1 MSTFYTA
8 PPIYNTGGWGFRGD
22 IPIFNPTGVLDDVGE
37 TGKVSVS
44 SSFYHVSNEDRR
56 FKITTSTSDIQ
67 YFTKENRRNVKL
79 KLDPTFNLNNFIVP
93 RVDFQID
100 PSFKSNYLIAPR
112 IDFEINP
119 NVSYLPESNVK
130 INFQINLNI
139 NKNAKTKI
147 QIPNFSNQSNIEEL
161 LFLPKEQGQL
171 TINIGPSFRLEQ
183 NLSRFKFFIQPNI
196 SNASAGFRKQSKI
209 FNKLDNISYSSKK
222 RGKGKSRNNLAEI
235 NYFNKRIKN
244 ARIFNT
250 LDINYFQKT
259 LSKSFISSSID
270 GTTYFGKEI
279 SKAKNSFEPTLH
291 HISNSRRHSRFS
303 KFSSLDDITYFQKQI
318 ILDARNSITP
328 SFYHTGQTSRFKYL
342 LRPILQNQLNIDKRI
357 SFKLAPFFYHKKTQ
371 GIGAQRFTFINRL
384 DNLNYKIKQGQEFV
398 IENKLN
404 NLNNFLKKSED
415 ILKPKGTLSN
425 ITYLVRKVIHFKSDH
440 TISNVAYPVRKVV
453 HFSAKNILN
462 DLNILVKP
470 DQKTKFT
477 PELNRVDYN
486 VDSVPKEAK
495 TESSFPTGIEFP
507 KIRYSTAEPDY
518 TKASTG
524 SNTYG
529 YLQYEGV
536 EEGNLFY
543 YEPDTGA
550 YQWEYFHYGIRSG
563 IFNPC
568 EFPETADRTLDPV
581 QISSRSNK
589 KDNPFWYLPDLLT
602 VDSTIHLAD
611 GAPCQYI
618 AQENSRYAEIFLED
632 GLLLLPENYTNTGQL
647 YTI

>member
-1 MSTFYTA
+1 MSTYYTA

-22 IPIFNPTGVLDDVGE
+22 IPIFNPTGTVNAPAE
-37 TGKVSVS
+37 TGKIAV
-44 SSFYHVSNEDRR
+44 
-56 FKITTSTSDIQ
+56 STSNIQ
-67 YFTKENRRNVKL
+67 HFIKENRRNVNL
-79 KLDPTFNLNNFIVP
+79 KIEPSLN
-93 RVDFQID
+93 
-100 PSFKSNYLIAPR
+100 SNYLIAPK

-119 NVSYLPESNVK
+119 NVNYSLKSNPK

-147 QIPNFSNQSNIEEL
+147 QIPNFSSQSNIEEL
-161 LFLPKEQGQL
+161 LFLPKEQREL
-171 TINIGPSFRLEQ
+171 TINIEPLISYTSNSSTGIHSQISPNFKLEQ
-183 NLSRFKFFIQPNI
+183 HLSRFKFFVQPNI
-196 SNASAGFRKQSKI
+196 NNVTKGLRKQSKI

-235 NYFNKRIKN
+235 NYFNKGAKN

-259 LSKSFISSSID
+259 LSLDARNSIEPTLYHISNDRRHSRSSVFNSIDDIFYFQKQIIKSFISNSID
-270 GTTYFGKEI
+270 EAFYFGKEI
-279 SKAKNSFEPTLH
+279 SKAKNSLT
-291 HISNSRRHSRFS
+291 S
-303 KFSSLDDITYFQKQI
+303 
-318 ILDARNSITP
+318 
-328 SFYHTGQTSRFKYL
+328 SFYQIDYTGQTSRFKYL
-342 LRPILQNQLNIDKRI
+342 LRPILQNQLNIDKKI

-371 GIGAQRFTFINRL
+371 DIGAQRFTFINRL
-384 DNLNYKIKQGQEFV
+384 DNLNY
-398 IENKLN
+398 
-404 NLNNFLKKSED
+404 FLKKSEG
-415 ILKPKGTLSN
+415 IFGLKGTLSN
-425 ITYLVRKVIHFKSDH
+425 IIYPVREVIHFKADN
-440 TISNVAYPVRKVV
+440 TISNIAYPVRKVV
-453 HFSAKNILN
+453 YFSAKNILN

-477 PELNRVDYN
+477 PELNRVNYN

-518 TKASTG
+518 TKSSTG

-529 YLQYEGV
+529 YLQYEGI
-536 EEGNLFY
+536 EEGNLFF
-543 YEPDTGA
+543 YEPDTGS

-589 KDNPFWYLPDLLT
+589 KDNPYWYLPDLLT